1 MLTCPSRS
9 LFPAKASKKSRKEL
23 TLGKLSSRWTR
34 RTKRT
39 YCLTSCFLLS
49 RQLANTM
56 IFSFL
61 SFSLSLSTSLSIYLS
76 ILNCCYYHVD
86 SIKAAKKM
94 ILVKLKVNRRLTASM
109 ILIKKVTRAYGK
121 ELTFSV
127 FLQNS
132 TLIRTMFQDLKVKDV
147 PFNHAES

>member
-1 MLTCPSRS
+1 
-9 LFPAKASKKSRKEL
+9 
-23 TLGKLSSRWTR
+23 
-34 RTKRT
+34 
-39 YCLTSCFLLS
+39 
-49 RQLANTM
+49 
-56 IFSFL
+56 
-61 SFSLSLSTSLSIYLS
+61 
-76 ILNCCYYHVD
+76 
-86 SIKAAKKM
+86 M